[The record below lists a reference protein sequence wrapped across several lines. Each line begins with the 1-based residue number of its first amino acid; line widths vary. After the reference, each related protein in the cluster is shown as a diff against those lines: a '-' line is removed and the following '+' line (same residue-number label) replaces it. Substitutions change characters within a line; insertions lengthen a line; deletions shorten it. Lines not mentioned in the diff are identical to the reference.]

1 MNHYARLGTVAVRL
15 VAIGFFV
22 LTLLSA
28 VIALGTGALG
38 TMMGQGQQ
46 SAVFGMES
54 MMRGGMRMWWT
65 SMLANLVI
73 AVVLYAVSRP
83 LGMMV
88 GSGLADSTGVHER

>member
-1 MNHYARLGTVAVRL
+1 
-15 VAIGFFV
+15 
-22 LTLLSA
+22 
-28 VIALGTGALG
+28 
-38 TMMGQGQQ
+38 
-46 SAVFGMES
+46 MES